1 MVDFTTPEN
10 AGLLMGAWT
19 IAHQLAEVVGNILGG
34 VLIDGAFAL
43 SGNYLI
49 AFGAV
54 FGVEIIA
61 AALGLALLS
70 RISLSVFLDPEPKAH
85 REEYTPANSRT
96 AA

>member
-1 MVDFTTPEN
+1 
-10 AGLLMGAWT
+10 MGAWT

-43 SGNYLI
+43 SGSYLV

-61 AALGLALLS
+61 AVLGLALLS
-70 RISLSVFLDPEPKAH
+70 RISLSAFLKREPQA
-85 REEYTPANSRT
+85 RGEERT
-96 AA
+96 TAESQSVA